1 MGVFAL
7 LQVLRVLQSLRAL
20 RVLQSPRAFRVLL
33 PIALFLVAVPLFPT
47 HNPGTNLQAQMVMS
61 PQSMGIGGGGVSY
74 VTGVESLFLNPANL
88 QIRDKKYRLQVTVG
102 QVTLSDY
109 PFLAPAEPVTRAG
122 DLQDLLLEAVDVRVL
137 NHITPENR
145 LSILDR
151 NYGND
156 RPTALTYRSADL
168 VWFGFKWFGRRNSF
182 AIAARSRMSSKAEVG
197 RGFFDATPVLTEL
210 EAGLPVSS
218 SGTGSGSGTGSST
231 SEGSGEMALA
241 VDRSLYHTYQVLH
254 EVSMGYSQSLSF
266 LNDLSPGL
274 SEWIVG
280 IAPKVVFGG
289 PYSSLRFTDQIQPLD
304 GAWLQQRSLE
314 QRSAG
319 EITSL
324 LSAFGNLYDAGD
336 AAGSNAAVGA
346 SNAVGTGNAAD
357 AGDAAGSNAA
367 VGASNAVGTSD
378 TNNAMASETLTLI
391 DRFYQNRGLTE
402 ITGYGAGLD
411 IGITYVITFQRDL
424 SVVLRRSQST
434 NRSLRLSLSMTDL
447 GAIRYHHN
455 PQTVRYDFA
464 DADLTSLPALSEQ
477 TYTAGLQEDLL
488 FLSEF
493 GIHPYQAAWATVNTN
508 NSDGAEGE
516 TDPEASPASV
526 STKPVWTLLPTSFQA
541 GAMLQLNRFAVVADL
556 QLGLQET
563 AFTSEQ
569 PILYVGA
576 ELYVLPFL
584 PIRAGLRAADRLR
597 GYYSLGAG
605 LDFRFL
611 ELNAAVQVRSNRRGP
626 TTEPIGAALAG
637 LRVHFGR

>member
-1 MGVFAL
+1 
-7 LQVLRVLQSLRAL
+7 
-20 RVLQSPRAFRVLL
+20 
-33 PIALFLVAVPLFPT
+33 
-47 HNPGTNLQAQMVMS
+47 
-61 PQSMGIGGGGVSY
+61 
-74 VTGVESLFLNPANL
+74 
-88 QIRDKKYRLQVTVG
+88 
-102 QVTLSDY
+102 
-109 PFLAPAEPVTRAG
+109 
-122 DLQDLLLEAVDVRVL
+122 
-137 NHITPENR
+137 
-145 LSILDR
+145 
-151 NYGND
+151 
-156 RPTALTYRSADL
+156 
-168 VWFGFKWFGRRNSF
+168 
-182 AIAARSRMSSKAEVG
+182 
-197 RGFFDATPVLTEL
+197 
-210 EAGLPVSS
+210 
-218 SGTGSGSGTGSST
+218 
-231 SEGSGEMALA
+231 MALA
-241 VDRSLYHTYQVLH
+241 VDRSLHHTYQILH

-289 PYSSLRFTDQIQPLD
+289 PYSSLRFTDQIQPLE

-314 QRSAG
+314 QHSAG

-324 LSAFGNLYDAGD
+324 LSAFGNLYNPTHASG
-336 AAGSNAAVGA
+336 AVGSNAAVDASDAIGA
-346 SNAVGTGNAAD
+346 SEP
-357 AGDAAGSNAA
+357 
-367 VGASNAVGTSD
+367 
-378 TNNAMASETLTLI
+378 NNALASETLTLI

-455 PQTVRYDFA
+455 PQTVRYHFA
-464 DADLTSLPALSEQ
+464 DADLASLPALSEL

-493 GIHPYQAAWATVNTN
+493 GIHPYQTAWATITGN
-508 NSDGAEGE
+508 NSDGEDGG
-516 TDPEASPASV
+516 TDPEATPASV

-569 PILYVGA
+569 PLLYVGA

-611 ELNAAVQVRSNRRGP
+611 ELNAAIQVRSNRRGP